1 MRIPGKYLK
10 PWEPAPLAR
19 LGIRMTDL
27 ATTAFD
33 FAPVG
38 LIYSEERVIR
48 RCNPAFAEM
57 FGYPVAEL
65 EGRSLSRLYPSSEE
79 FLQIGRIGA
88 QKMVGG
94 RRYRDE
100 RIMRRRSGALFWCR
114 VRGQS
119 LDPGAPFAR
128 AVWSFADISE
138 ARPVAALTKR
148 ERQVATMMAEGLTSK
163 EIARALDISPRT
175 VEVHRARLLAKFSA
189 RNSLELVAQ
198 IAGVPL

>member
-1 MRIPGKYLK
+1 
-10 PWEPAPLAR
+10 
-19 LGIRMTDL
+19 MTDL
-27 ATTAFD
+27 AITAFN

-48 RCNPAFAEM
+48 RCNPMFAQM
-57 FGYPVAEL
+57 FGYEAAAM
-65 EGRSLSRLYPSSEE
+65 EGMSLSRLYPSSEE
-79 FLQIGRIGA
+79 FLSIGRSGA
-88 QKMVGG
+88 RKMAGG
-94 RRYRDE
+94 GRYRDE

-138 ARPVAALTKR
+138 ARPITALTLR
-148 ERQVATMMAEGLTSK
+148 ERQVAKMMAQGLTSK

-175 VEVHRARLLAKFSA
+175 VEVHRARLMEKFSA